1 MVCPSETPEGA
12 SVGLV
17 KNLALLTNIT
27 VHAPSEPIHS
37 VLDDLGI
44 VRFDGSGNIS
54 PGEALDIFRGESMGV
69 PPVRVYVNGDLA
81 GAHSDP
87 SKLCEELRYFKR
99 HGAIN
104 VFTSIAWAVTGR
116 EVHICTDGGR
126 FVRPLLV
133 IDSKTG
139 RPVLDDEE
147 HKALFEKAKQG
158 KAVWHD
164 LVLSGAIEYLDGDE
178 VEGSVIVMDR
188 SGLTRD
194 KRATHME
201 VSPSAML
208 GVVAGSIPY
217 SDHNQAPRNTYQSAM
232 GKQAIGIYASNY
244 RHRFDTMTHTLN
256 YPQKPMVSTHTA
268 RIMNCDN
275 LPCGIN
281 TIVAIACFTGFN
293 QVTFYRDPEG
303 IAQKLNQNIVAH

>member
-1 MVCPSETPEGA
+1 
-12 SVGLV
+12 
-17 KNLALLTNIT
+17 
-27 VHAPSEPIHS
+27 
-37 VLDDLGI
+37 
-44 VRFDGSGNIS
+44 
-54 PGEALDIFRGESMGV
+54 
-69 PPVRVYVNGDLA
+69 VYVNGDLA

-87 SKLCEELRYFKR
+87 SKLCEDLRFFKR

-104 VFTSIAWAVTGR
+104 PFTSIAWAVTGR

-139 RPVLDDEE
+139 RPVLDDLAKRAARQQGGFDE
-147 HKALFEKAKQG
+147 HTALFEKAKQG

-164 LVLSGAIEYLDGDE
+164 LVFSGAIEYLDGDE

-217 SDHNQAPRNTYQSAM
+217 SDHNQAPRNTYQS
-232 GKQAIGIYASNY
+232 GEL
-244 RHRFDTMTHTLN
+244 F
-256 YPQKPMVSTHTA
+256 VSE
-268 RIMNCDN
+268 C
-275 LPCGIN
+275 
-281 TIVAIACFTGFN
+281 
-293 QVTFYRDPEG
+293 
-303 IAQKLNQNIVAH
+303 